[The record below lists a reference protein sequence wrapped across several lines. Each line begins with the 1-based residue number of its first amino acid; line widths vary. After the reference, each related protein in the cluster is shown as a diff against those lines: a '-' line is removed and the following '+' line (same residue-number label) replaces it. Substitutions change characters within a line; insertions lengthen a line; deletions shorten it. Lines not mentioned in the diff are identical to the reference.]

1 MATITFKMKVR
12 VMKIKPYQSQNTSMK
27 LNHTRKTNNLKKSDI
42 WKIQLKGINF
52 ISSKDTDE
60 EQVMHSRGDDIE
72 INWAGNINER

>member
-1 MATITFKMKVR
+1 MATIMFKVKVR

-72 INWAGNINER
+72 IN

>member
-1 MATITFKMKVR
+1 
-12 VMKIKPYQSQNTSMK
+12 MK
-27 LNHTRKTNNLKKSDI
+27 LNHTRKTNNLRKSDI